1 MILIF
6 IFDLLSLSLFNYL
19 AHNFLTLRYNH
30 NIKYIIFILTYFSI
44 CLQNINGINSNKALF
59 VLIIYTFYIFI
70 QYTGRLLTHCFVLI
84 PFFTFQIFSEIL
96 VGFILSN
103 VFNFSIPSNILTYSH
118 LLGLIISFIML
129 CVFTVS
135 YIKISKY
142 IKFNNLPK
150 YSWLIFIVP
159 VITILLMIAE
169 DQHLHVFKDYPR
181 QYRIIIILCIVSYLL
196 TIVIFIMIINT
207 HKVET
212 DLKIEKYKS
221 EALDQKFSL
230 MSQHYLYNFN
240 FLHDLI
246 HSYSDI
252 YRLLNNKDLE
262 CAKIELNALMD
273 KTYKEFNSIYSN
285 SIVLNYLLNMR
296 LNSFKSNHIECITTI
311 EDEKINIIDFN
322 TQFYFFNYILDISEN
337 QIQFI
342 EKDEYKIIAI
352 KSKMIANNL
361 IIQCIIPYVNLNLEE
376 FKNNL
381 YSILS
386 QYHCIIDISKEQKFK
401 IKLIINFNKT

>member
-1 MILIF
+1 
-6 IFDLLSLSLFNYL
+6 
-19 AHNFLTLRYNH
+19 
-30 NIKYIIFILTYFSI
+30 
-44 CLQNINGINSNKALF
+44 
-59 VLIIYTFYIFI
+59 
-70 QYTGRLLTHCFVLI
+70 
-84 PFFTFQIFSEIL
+84 
-96 VGFILSN
+96 
-103 VFNFSIPSNILTYSH
+103 
-118 LLGLIISFIML
+118 
-129 CVFTVS
+129 
-135 YIKISKY
+135 
-142 IKFNNLPK
+142 
-150 YSWLIFIVP
+150 
-159 VITILLMIAE
+159 
-169 DQHLHVFKDYPR
+169 
-181 QYRIIIILCIVSYLL
+181 
-196 TIVIFIMIINT
+196 
-207 HKVET
+207 
-212 DLKIEKYKS
+212 
-221 EALDQKFSL
+221 
-230 MSQHYLYNFN
+230 MSQHYLYNFH

-285 SIVLNYLLNMR
+285 STVLNYLLNMR

-322 TQFYFFNYILDISEN
+322 TQFYFFNYILDISEK